1 MIPLY
6 SIVIPVYN
14 AEKYLESCIDSVLNQ
29 RSESAFEV
37 ILVDDGS
44 RDGSPAICDRYAQ
57 RDSRFQVI
65 HQENRGVS
73 AARNAGIAAA
83 GGQYVLFLDSDDLWE
98 PDLLESIDGFVSH
111 QPDMIRFGYQCFTEK
126 EIKFTLLPAF
136 ASDGE
141 KGTVHLGRHQDLG
154 VMPIVTCWSAAFRRL
169 FLLEQELQ
177 FPLGISYGEDFYFAM
192 HCIKQA
198 QSVSTV
204 CTPLYRY
211 RENELSATHTLT
223 PKKIRDLLSVC
234 AEMYRTFPCS
244 LLADYYCMSIWV
256 MEGLKREEAKEL
268 DEFLR
273 ENSSILRHISG
284 WKARI
289 TCALYRMFGWYGGA
303 KLLRVLTNVRDFIM
317 R

>member
-1 MIPLY
+1 MVPLY

-14 AEKYLESCIDSVLNQ
+14 AEKHLESCIDSVLNQ

-57 RDSRFQVI
+57 HDSRFQVI

-98 PDLLESIDGFVSH
+98 PDLLESIDSFVSH

-141 KGTVHLGRHQDLG
+141 AGTVHLGRHQDLG

-177 FPLGISYGEDFYFAM
+177 FPLGISYGEDFYFTM
-192 HCIKQA
+192 YCMKQA

-204 CTPLYRY
+204 CEPLYRY

-223 PKKIRDLLSVC
+223 PTKILDLLSVC

-256 MEGLKREEAKEL
+256 IEGVKREEAKEL

-273 ENSSILRHISG
+273 ENSSILRHIYG

-289 TCALYRMFGWYGGA
+289 ACALYRIFGWYGGA
-303 KLLRVLTNVRDFIM
+303 KLLRTLTNVRDFIM